1 MEPRKIFM
9 WSFLS
14 ILLVSMMSTGCQA
27 QELTEVNASDILEQI
42 ENGDDIYLE
51 NVRITGELNLN
62 NIELETLP
70 IKRSNLQ
77 EATFDLNDELKVVK
91 SKITILYS
99 VFESDVDFSNTQF
112 NEALDFYNT
121 SFTGET
127 DLRWASFIQSTDFQL
142 VKFNDGAD
150 FRWAKFYADANFED
164 ASFNYYAMFDNANFN
179 ITSFK
184 NVIFDGS
191 TYFSNAGF
199 NGDVKFWHV
208 NFNGFIDFNDV
219 NFNNNNTSFLGVTF
233 SGDTNFRNAE
243 FNKTTFTEAIFN
255 SNTDFIN
262 ANFNSN
268 TDFTDVNFNKNAKFN
283 NVVFIG
289 EADFNDS
296 TFNDYADFYNVT
308 FDSNV
313 KMNGCKFSVSKL
325 GDGANFMDA
334 DFNGDADFRRAKF
347 DDGANFMDA
356 DFNGDADFGRAKFG
370 DVDFSR
376 TDFNKNVDFHIIDF
390 QKMVVTWSSLED
402 GLTCDGLVYIK
413 LIKNFRDGELF
424 DDADKAYYQYR
435 KQSRRD
441 ENGFSWLL
449 SIIMELTCGYGVK
462 PLNAVGSGLFLAI
475 ILFPIIYMRL
485 GMSFFSAL
493 ECSCVTFITGYNHE
507 IVKNN
512 KFTNSYR
519 LPKRIVERLPY
530 DFINKKLSWLTHVRL
545 VKFALIFEGLLGWLI
560 LALFL
565 VTLANV
571 MIRP

>member
-1 MEPRKIFM
+1 MEPKKVFM
-9 WSFLS
+9 WLFLH

-42 ENGDDIYLE
+42 ENGEDIYLE

-62 NIELETLP
+62 NIELETLS

-91 SKITILYS
+91 SKITIRYS

-127 DLRWASFIQSTDFQL
+127 DLRGASFIQSTDFQL

-150 FRWAKFYADANFED
+150 FRWAKFHVDANFED

-179 ITSFK
+179 ITYFN

-268 TDFTDVNFNKNAKFN
+268 TDFTDVDFNKNAKFN

-289 EADFNDS
+289 EADFSDS

-313 KMNGCKFSVSKL
+313 KMNGCKFGVSKL

-334 DFNGDADFRRAKF
+334 DFNGNADFE
-347 DDGANFMDA
+347 
-356 DFNGDADFGRAKFG
+356 RAKFG

-390 QKMVVTWSSLED
+390 QKMVIAWNYLED

-413 LIKNFRDGELF
+413 LIKNFRDRELF

-435 KQSRRD
+435 KESRKD
-441 ENGFSWLL
+441 ENWLSWGL
-449 SIIMELTCGYGVK
+449 SLIMDITCGYGVK
-462 PLNAVGSGLFLAI
+462 PFKALIVGGLT
-475 ILFPIIYMRL
+475 ILVFTLIYWRKNGISRL
-485 GMSFFSAL
+485 KENGGDEDQNVSRWDALYFSV
-493 ECSCVTFITGYNHE
+493 VTFTTVGYGDWYP
-507 IVKNN
+507 KDRYR
-512 KFTNSYR
+512 KFVM
-519 LPKRIVERLPY
+519 I
-530 DFINKKLSWLTHVRL
+530 
-545 VKFALIFEGLLGWLI
+545 EGLLGWLI